1 MTSIPKAREQD
12 RVRNL
17 QRGATQPNR
26 TDDGPASDLG
36 PNPDRRGPTAEG
48 FAPGDLINHFLE
60 PEQLLPYPATI
71 LPFPSEAANHIAQF
85 LLPPGSLPPPS
96 NLGMPP
102 PTNPGNPSTAENSG
116 NPATVSIT
124 VPARPAETIT
134 IPINLPPHV
143 PSDPVLPVQ
152 EPPIQV
158 DNSPETA
165 QGGAIHFFIHFRD
178 LWDWGS

>member
-60 PEQLLPYPATI
+60 PEQLLPFPAPI

-85 LLPPGSLPPPS
+85 LLPPGSLPPP
-96 NLGMPP
+96 
-102 PTNPGNPSTAENSG
+102 TNPGNPSTVE
-116 NPATVSIT
+116 IT

-134 IPINLPPHV
+134 IPINLPLV
-143 PSDPVLPVQ
+143 
-152 EPPIQV
+152 
-158 DNSPETA
+158 NS
-165 QGGAIHFFIHFRD
+165 
-178 LWDWGS
+178 

>member
-1 MTSIPKAREQD
+1 M
-12 RVRNL
+12 
-17 QRGATQPNR
+17 
-26 TDDGPASDLG
+26 G

-48 FAPGDLINHFLE
+48 FAPGALIDHFLE

-102 PTNPGNPSTAENSG
+102 PTNPGNPST
-116 NPATVSIT
+116 VSIT

-143 PSDPVLPVQ
+143 PSDAVLPVQ

-165 QGGAIHFFIHFRD
+165 QGGAIHFFIHYRD
-178 LWDWGS
+178 MWDWGS

>member
-17 QRGATQPNR
+17 QRGATQPNL
-26 TDDGPASDLG
+26 TDYGPASDLG
-36 PNPDRRGPTAEG
+36 PHPDRRGPTAEG

-85 LLPPGSLPPPS
+85 LLPPGSLPPP
-96 NLGMPP
+96 
-102 PTNPGNPSTAENSG
+102 NPSTAENSG
-116 NPATVSIT
+116 NPATVSFT

-143 PSDPVLPVQ
+143 PSDPVL
-152 EPPIQV
+152 
-158 DNSPETA
+158 A
-165 QGGAIHFFIHFRD
+165 ARAGATYTS
-178 LWDWGS
+178 G